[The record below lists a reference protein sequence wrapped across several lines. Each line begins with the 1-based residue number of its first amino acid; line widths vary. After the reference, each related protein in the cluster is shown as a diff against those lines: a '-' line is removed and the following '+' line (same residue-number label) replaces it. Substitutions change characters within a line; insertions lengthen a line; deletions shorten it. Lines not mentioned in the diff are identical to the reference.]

1 MVEIRGGGTLDG
13 AQLIDAASDSTLRE
27 LITAMTM
34 QGKAAQAAKTDEV
47 AKQIKS
53 ADIDTLTESYKK
65 QTTQSNDLHKSGKDF
80 KEKLDDVAKSLGS
93 ASATLASKGITSL
106 FDFFSTGMDSFRQLS
121 TIGAGFN
128 GNLTELS
135 TIALNAGK
143 SVEGFTK
150 EVMANQNSLIAL
162 GGSAEGGARK
172 LAEIGN
178 TLNQGQ
184 FLTRF
189 SAMGMTLKDI
199 TDVTQSY
206 LEIQTRLGTLTK
218 QNTSSISENT
228 AKYAEGIDNVSRALG
243 IQRAEL
249 EKAAGKVSV
258 DPVWNI
264 MLRRLG
270 ETEQGSKALVNMATI
285 TTVAGDQA
293 AESMKKFA
301 LNMPNGDALALG
313 FNRLGAGT
321 QGLLQSMIMGKVAAS
336 DALPRIKQAIDAQL
350 AGYTDT
356 QIQANEQLQALS
368 RFRIQI
374 ENSGNAMKDASAR
387 ANDELLK
394 SRDSFATMLGN
405 LTASMSTS
413 WNRLIGALAG
423 TELFKSIESNLND
436 FARWLSSGDGIQ
448 EIKRF
453 AGELASAL
461 KKVFESMQQGW
472 TNGGIWGAITAG
484 LSSLWTNVGGVLER
498 EFTKLFGRVFGDRPP
513 TPQASAQEA
522 SAGRDQVEQLGNRQ
536 RLSWDQ
542 TFGDAIE
549 SLKQKGLA
557 FFTDLPAAL
566 TAGINTARSSLGSTF
581 DMISEFL
588 GTLPGKISNIH
599 TQIVQAMGAINLS
612 TMIDKTK
619 ESFNG
624 FSDVIRNELSKIS
637 EMMRPGSVGPEAIR
651 NFSSALGAFEG
662 PLMSLINKISGA
674 EGENAQTVTSANVS
688 SVLTSVSNFIEK
700 TTQGITTLQNL
711 SPEKMENV
719 IPVLRSIGTAINNFF
734 SSISVGASIG
744 AGMLGLS
751 GAVDHIVKI
760 GQMLNSFNSVTIT
773 EEKASSIVQI
783 ARMLY
788 SGLNNLILTPG
799 FFNNDAQ
806 VDQVVGNI
814 QKFQNINV
822 GTIDGVVTSMNQLK
836 GLGSTL
842 TSDIQGVATFTSS
855 VSALR
860 GELEAGA
867 LAAER
872 LKAAAG
878 SIPSSIGGITGAN
891 NPGGIGPEQMH
902 SMMSNINTSLAG
914 IGQALANMATA
925 QTPAPP
931 LTTRR

>member
-47 AKQIKS
+47 AKQIKA
-53 ADIDTLTESYKK
+53 ADVDALTESYKK

-143 SVEGFTK
+143 SVAGFTK
-150 EVMANQNSLIAL
+150 EVMANQNSLVAL

-178 TLNQGQ
+178 MLNQGQ
-184 FLTRF
+184 FLTKF
-189 SAMGMTLKDI
+189 SGLGMTLGDI
-199 TDVTQSY
+199 SGVTQTY
-206 LEIQTRLGTLTK
+206 LEIQTKLGSLTK
-218 QNTSSISENT
+218 QNSSTVAENT
-228 AKYAEGIDNVSRALG
+228 LKFAEGLDNVSRALG
-243 IQRAEL
+243 LNRAEL
-249 EKAAGKVSV
+249 EKNAAKIAADPIWNVMLRNITDDKEREVANRNMAAAVTLGGNELGVSLRKFAAGVPGSDV
-258 DPVWNI
+258 
-264 MLRRLG
+264 MALSMQRLD
-270 ETEQGSKALVNMATI
+270 QGTRAQLEAALTGKKDMADI
-285 TTVAGDQA
+285 APR
-293 AESMKKFA
+293 MKMA
-301 LNMPNGDALALG
+301 L
-313 FNRLGAGT
+313 
-321 QGLLQSMIMGKVAAS
+321 
-336 DALPRIKQAIDAQL
+336 DAQL
-350 AGYTDT
+350 QGYTN
-356 QIQANEQLQALS
+356 A
-368 RFRIQI
+368 QI
-374 ENSGNAMKDASAR
+374 ESDERLASLSKLRIIFETVSNTAKDAAKR
-387 ANDELLK
+387 ASDSQLA
-394 SRDSFATMLGN
+394 SYDSFAATLGK
-405 LTASMSTS
+405 LTATMSTS
-413 WNRLIGALAG
+413 WQRLLGGIAS
-423 TELFKSIESNLND
+423 TELFGQIEKQLQS
-436 FARWLSSGDGIQ
+436 FTAWISSSSGLQQIQSFANKLSESLSRVYEAMKLGYRDGN
-448 EIKRF
+448 
-453 AGELASAL
+453 
-461 KKVFESMQQGW
+461 V
-472 TNGGIWGAITAG
+472 WGAIVAG
-484 LSSLWTNVGGVLER
+484 LSALWNDAGKVVGDEIRMIFDKIFPG
-498 EFTKLFGRVFGDRPP
+498 TRPN
-513 TPQASAQEA
+513 PQNTSQEA
-522 SAGRDQVEQLGNRQ
+522 THVISDINARGETQRQ
-536 RLSWDQ
+536 GWEK
-542 TFGDAIE
+542 TFSDAIDF
-549 SLKQKGLA
+549 LKQKGLA

-581 DMISEFL
+581 TMISDFL
-588 GTLPGKISNIH
+588 GTLPEKISSIH

-612 TMIDKTK
+612 TMIEKTK
-619 ESFNG
+619 ESFRG
-624 FSDVIRNELSKIS
+624 FSDVIKNELDKIN

-662 PLMSLINKISGA
+662 PLMSLIRKISGA

-711 SPEKMENV
+711 SPEKMENI

-734 SSISVGASIG
+734 SSVSVGASIG

-760 GQMLNSFNSVTIT
+760 GQMLNSFNSVTLT
-773 EEKASSIVQI
+773 EEKAGTIVQT

-806 VDQVVGNI
+806 VDQVVVNI

-878 SIPSSIGGITGAN
+878 SIPSGIGGITGAN

-925 QTPAPP
+925 QNPARPI
-931 LTTRR
+931 TTGR